1 MDHYLDDADGAVLR
15 RLEARGI
22 DLSRPLKIEFMADAP
37 DEKTAGRISADLQ
50 TQGFMATAEF
60 DPGEPDENGIIDPND
75 PDFGPSWTVYLERM
89 MVPDYSA
96 LLGMQ
101 QIIDEV
107 ARRHG
112 GKADGWGV
120 LI

>member
-1 MDHYLDDADGAVLR
+1 MDRYPDDADGLVLR
-15 RLEARGI
+15 RLEARGV
-22 DLSRPLKIEFMADAP
+22 DLSRALKIEFMADAP
-37 DEKTAGRISADLQ
+37 DELAAGRISADLQ
-50 TQGFMATAEF
+50 AQGLIATAEF
-60 DPGEPDENGIIDPND
+60 DPGEPDENGMIDPND
-75 PDFGPSWTVYLERM
+75 PEFGPSWTVYLERM

-96 LLGMQ
+96 LVGMQ

-120 LI
+120 LT